1 MSLLH
6 NRKVLL
12 GVSGSIAAYKSAHL
26 VRELIKRGA
35 EVQVVITDAAKDFV
49 TPLTLSTLSTRPVY
63 SAFIEDEQKA
73 YGVWNNH
80 VEMGLW
86 ADLMVIAPASSNTL
100 SKMATGACDN
110 LLTAVYL
117 SAKCPVFV
125 APAMDLDMYANG
137 ATSDN
142 LALLKDRGIGIIDSD
157 FGELASGLVGK
168 GRMAEPEA
176 IADHLEGYLKAS
188 LPLAGQKVLINA
200 GPTHEHIDP
209 VRFLGNNSSGKMGAS
224 LAAAARDLGADVHLI
239 LGPTQAALDLQGI
252 QVKRVTNADEMLEAM
267 LSDFTQSDLTICTAA
282 VSDYRPITRSEHK
295 IKKTDE
301 GEILTI
307 SLEKTPDILQTL
319 GAQQNRKGYLVGF
332 ALETRDGEIY
342 AKDKLARKNADAIVL
357 NTLGKEGVGFE
368 GDTNEVSVFTAKG
381 KTFSFPLTSKIALG
395 KSLLELFMNEFNLSN
410 A

>member
-1 MSLLH
+1 MSLLY

-117 SAKCPVFV
+117 SAKCPVFA

-142 LALLKDRGIGIIDSD
+142 LKVLEQRGVGIIDSD
-157 FGELASGLVGK
+157 YGELASGLVGK

-176 IADHLEGYLKAS
+176 IADHLEEYLS
-188 LPLAGQKVLINA
+188 STLPLFGKKVLINA
-200 GPTHEHIDP
+200 GPTHEHLDP
-209 VRFLGNNSSGKMGAS
+209 VRFLGNNSSGKMGA
-224 LAAAARDLGADVHLI
+224 AIATAARDLGADVRLV
-239 LGPTQAALDLQGI
+239 LGPTQTTLDLKGI
-252 QVKRVTNADEMLEAM
+252 TVTRVTSADDM
-267 LSDFTQSDLTICTAA
+267 LSAMVSEFTDSSLTVCCAA
-282 VSDYRPITRSEHK
+282 VSDYKPVSQAEHK
-295 IKKTDE
+295 IKKSDE
-301 GEILTI
+301 GDSLTI
-307 SLEKTPDILQTL
+307 SLEKTPDILSTL
-319 GAQQNRKGYLVGF
+319 GTLKSDKNHLVGF
-332 ALETRDGEIY
+332 ALETRDGETY
-342 AKDKLARKNADAIVL
+342 AKQKLIKKNASAIVL
-357 NTLGKEGVGFE
+357 NTLGKRGVGFE
-368 GDTNEVSVFTAKG
+368 TDTNEVSVYTASG

-395 KSLLELFMNEFNLSN
+395 KSLLELFMSEFNLYD

>member
-1 MSLLH
+1 MSLLY

-49 TPLTLSTLSTRPVY
+49 TPLTLSTLSTRSVY
-63 SAFIEDEQKA
+63 SAFIEEEQKA

-117 SAKCPVFV
+117 SAKCPVFA

-137 ATSDN
+137 ATLDN
-142 LALLKDRGIGIIDSD
+142 LKTLEQRGVGIIDSD
-157 FGELASGLVGK
+157 YGELASGLVGK

-176 IADHLEGYLKAS
+176 IADHLEQYLRS
-188 LPLAGQKVLINA
+188 TLPLFGKKVLINA
-200 GPTHEHIDP
+200 GPTHEHLDP
-209 VRFLGNNSSGKMGAS
+209 VRFLGNNSSGKMGSAM
-224 LAAAARDLGADVHLI
+224 AAAARDLGADVHLV
-239 LGPTQAALDLQGI
+239 LGPTQASLDLKGI
-252 QVKRVTNADEMLEAM
+252 KVTRVISADDMLRSM
-267 LSDFTQSDLTICTAA
+267 VSNFPDSTLTVCCAA
-282 VSDYRPITRSEHK
+282 VSDYRPVSQAEHK
-295 IKKTDE
+295 IKKSDE
-301 GEILTI
+301 GKSMTI
-307 SLEKTPDILQTL
+307 SLEKTPDILSTL
-319 GAQQNRKGYLVGF
+319 GSMKSNGNHLVGF
-332 ALETRDGEIY
+332 ALETRDGEAY
-342 AKDKLARKNADAIVL
+342 AKQKLSKKNASAIVL

-368 GDTNEVSVFTAKG
+368 TDTNEVSVYTDTG

-395 KSLLELFMNEFNLSN
+395 KSLLELFMSEFKLSD

>member
-307 SLEKTPDILQTL
+307 SLEKTPDILKTL

-332 ALETRDGEIY
+332 ALETRDGEVY

>member
-332 ALETRDGEIY
+332 ALETRDGEVY

>member
-1 MSLLH
+1 MSLLY

-63 SAFIEDEQKA
+63 SAFIEEEQKA

-117 SAKCPVFV
+117 SAKCPVFA

-142 LALLKDRGIGIIDSD
+142 LKILEQRGVGIIDSD
-157 FGELASGLVGK
+157 YGELASGLVGK

-176 IADHLEGYLKAS
+176 IADHLEEYLS
-188 LPLAGQKVLINA
+188 STLPLYGKKVLINA
-200 GPTHEHIDP
+200 GPTHEHLDP
-209 VRFLGNNSSGKMGAS
+209 VRFLGNNSSGKMGAAI
-224 LAAAARDLGADVHLI
+224 AAAARDLGANVHLV
-239 LGPTQAALDLQGI
+239 LGPTQTALDLKGI
-252 QVKRVTNADEMLEAM
+252 KVTRVTSADDM
-267 LSDFTQSDLTICTAA
+267 LSAMVSEFTDSSLTVCCAA
-282 VSDYRPITRSEHK
+282 VSDYKPVSQAEHK
-295 IKKTDE
+295 IKKSDE
-301 GEILTI
+301 GDSLTI
-307 SLEKTPDILQTL
+307 SLEKTPDILSTL
-319 GAQQNRKGYLVGF
+319 GTLKSDENHLVGF
-332 ALETRDGEIY
+332 ALETRDGESY
-342 AKDKLARKNADAIVL
+342 AKQKLDKKNASAIVL
-357 NTLGKEGVGFE
+357 NTLGKQGVGFE
-368 GDTNEVSVFTAKG
+368 TDTNEVSVYTASG

-395 KSLLELFMNEFNLSN
+395 KSLLELFMNEFNLSD

>member
-12 GVSGSIAAYKSAHL
+12 GISGSIAAYKSAQL

-35 EVQVVITDAAKDFV
+35 EVQVVMTDAAKDFV

-63 SAFIEDEQKA
+63 SAFIEEEQKT

-100 SKMATGACDN
+100 AKMATGACDN

-125 APAMDLDMYANG
+125 APAMDLDMFANG

-142 LALLKDRGIGIIDSD
+142 LSLLKERKVGIIDSEY
-157 FGELASGLVGK
+157 GELASGLVGK

-176 IADHLEGYLKAS
+176 IADHLEDYLKAS
-188 LPLAGQKVLINA
+188 LPLSGKRVLINA

-209 VRFLGNNSSGKMGAS
+209 VRFLGNNSSGKMGAA
-224 LAAAARDLGADVHLI
+224 LAAAANNLGASVHLV

-252 QVKRVTNADEMLEAM
+252 QVSRVTSAEEMLESM
-267 LSDFTQSDLTICTAA
+267 LSEFAQSDLTICTAA
-282 VSDYRPITRSEHK
+282 VSDYKPVSRAKHK
-295 IKKTDE
+295 IKKTE
-301 GEILTI
+301 GGETLAI

-319 GAQQNRKGYLVGF
+319 GSQLDRKGALVGF
-332 ALETRDGEIY
+332 ALETRDGEVY
-342 AKDKLARKNADAIVL
+342 AKDKLVRKKADAIVL

-368 GDTNEVSVFTAKG
+368 GDTNEVTVFCADG
-381 KTFSFPLTSKIALG
+381 KTFSFPLTSKNALG
-395 KSLLELFMNEFNLSN
+395 NSLLELFMNEFNLSN